1 MATVPAA
8 AYLGK
13 LVFTQGSTMKN
24 IYVAKFL
31 FGTRAN
37 GGYYDTSGAANITN
51 ATTAAAIRTK
61 ICQEFS
67 LDEIEAVWQ
76 NGYAKGFV
84 GLVRQGGSLINY
96 HDMTK
101 RAGHKLTRNGVT
113 YVALNDAG
121 LHVKGWGNI
130 AMNYCFTTAMD
141 GLLRYLAPFYDGC
154 SYTFQYSTN
163 GSTWTTYS
171 AATRTISAKGT
182 ATLTFG
188 TLSGISDST
197 PAGTLYT
204 RLVCVN
210 DEGTLTVTNN
220 VTMKAAAIYQQAT
233 RFTGSMSNNKIPTT
247 IYSGSTSGT
256 GTGFYIMKA
265 DYDAIIA
272 ACRAYTPPV
281 AEGHAYWTRGDRVD
295 ASTAGLGTIRVKP
308 SWKTLYDGTS
318 ASYTAG
324 YYLLNRNFGVYLN
337 SSGLVQYIFYAY
349 EAAGNNPYIRV
360 TVSFSRSYDETAG
373 IYRLSAVCTAAY
385 MDATSSNPNYDTTL
399 TLQCQW
405 AQTNGGAAAAGAYFN
420 GGATYATDT
429 LLVEA
434 NASGTPTAAA
444 FFGYTDEG
452 VTTIN
457 GCRITVTGNTSTLTA
472 SVVYQ

>member
-1 MATVPAA
+1 MANIPGSK
-8 AYLGK
+8 YLGK
-13 LVFTQGSTMKN
+13 LVFKKGSTVKN
-24 IYVAKFL
+24 IYIAKFI

-37 GGYYDTSGAANITN
+37 GGYYDTGGTANISN

-61 ICQEFS
+61 ICQEFN

-84 GLVRQGGSLINY
+84 GLVKDGGSLINY
-96 HDMTK
+96 HDMTRRK
-101 RAGHKLTRNGVT
+101 GHKLTKNGVT
-113 YVALNDAG
+113 YYALNDAG
-121 LHVKGWGNI
+121 MHVKGWGNI
-130 AMNYCFTTAMD
+130 SMNYCFVTAMD

-154 SYTFQYSTN
+154 SYTFQYSTDGTN
-163 GSTWTTYS
+163 WTTYTGAS
-171 AATRTISAKGT
+171 RTISAKGT
-182 ATLTFG
+182 ATIAFG

-204 RLVCVN
+204 RLVCTN

-233 RFTGSMSNNKIPTT
+233 RFTGSYTTHIPTT
-247 IYSGSTSGT
+247 VYSGSTSGT

-272 ACRAYTPPV
+272 ACKAYTPPV
-281 AEGHAYWTRGDRVD
+281 AVGHDYWTRGQRIA

-308 SWKTLYDGTS
+308 SWTALYNGTS

-324 YYLLNRNFGVYLN
+324 WYLLTKNFGVYLN
-337 SSGLVQYIFYAY
+337 STGLATYIFYAY
-349 EAAGNNPYIRV
+349 EAPGTNPYIRV
-360 TVSFSRSYDETAG
+360 TASFSRTWDEAANC
-373 IYRLSAVCTAAY
+373 YRLSAVCSAAY
-385 MDATSSNPNYDTTL
+385 MDASPTNPNYDTTL

-405 AQTNGGAAAAGAYFN
+405 SLTNGGQAAAGAYFN

-434 NASGTPTAAA
+434 NPSGTPTAAA
-444 FFGYTDEG
+444 FFGYTDED
-452 VTTIN
+452 VTNIN

-472 SVVYQ
+472 SVVYA